1 MFEPMRTKVDE
12 LLNLRASSILETIIG
27 LIVTALI
34 VSFVYL
40 IWSFANSQLSNQR
53 GFEEE
58 VSDVNRLR
66 YSLNRDF
73 FYSKKIVQKDSVL
86 FVEKFE
92 QDSILYY
99 FGKKAIL
106 RKQGYYRDTF
116 KIQFSG
122 IKLDTLINSKTNV
135 LLQRFHLISSDAGKI
150 EPLVFCKI
158 IDPATVI
165 NSSNYDSIRKTTS
178 NQ

>member
-1 MFEPMRTKVDE
+1 MRIKVSE
-12 LLNLRASSILETIIG
+12 FVSLRASSILETIIG

-40 IWSFANSQLSNQR
+40 IWSFANSQLGNQR

-66 YSLNRDF
+66 YLLNRDF
-73 FYSKKIVQKDSVL
+73 FYSKKIFQKDSVL
-86 FVEKFE
+86 VVEKFE

-99 FGKKAIL
+99 FSKETVL

-116 KIQFSG
+116 KINFSS
-122 IKLDTLINSKTNV
+122 IKLDTLTNFKTNV
-135 LLQRFHLISSDAGKI
+135 FLQRFHLNSRDGGKI
-150 EPLVFCKI
+150 EPLIFCKL
-158 IDPATVI
+158 IDPATSI
-165 NSSNYDSIRKTTS
+165 NSSNYDSIRNKTS
-178 NQ
+178 GQ